1 MNKIGETLKIE
12 RKRLGFSQDQF
23 AKLCGVTRGS
33 QANYESGIR
42 SPDAE
47 YLIAASQ
54 AGCDLEFLFNGVR
67 SKQKQLDEAA
77 LEDCIE
83 ILEGAL
89 IQTGRQLTPK
99 QKARVIGVLYEEY
112 TDDGVEVTAQ
122 SVVRHLRLVG

>member
-54 AGCDLEFLFNGVR
+54 AGCDLEFLFNGV
-67 SKQKQLDEAA
+67 
-77 LEDCIE
+77 
-83 ILEGAL
+83 
-89 IQTGRQLTPK
+89 
-99 QKARVIGVLYEEY
+99 
-112 TDDGVEVTAQ
+112 
-122 SVVRHLRLVG
+122 